1 MIATLDI
8 TASVRDGRTYLK
20 KSFWQPP
27 FKIADVTEDRRRPTL
42 HLMQMSASPGVLAGD
57 CYQIGIQLDEGAA
70 VHWHTQSYQR
80 LFSMASAAHQQVRVD
95 LAPGASLTYLPHPCV
110 PQAGADFRADNQ
122 IFLSANSRL
131 IWGEIITC
139 GRKLNGEMF
148 QFSNYR
154 SVTEVFLEGKL
165 ILKENLRL
173 LPQGTDLRNLGHL
186 EGFTHQGGLIC
197 IDPQMD
203 VPRLVPHLSEAL
215 EAIPGIDFGI
225 TGLPVNGFALRM
237 LGNHSER
244 MMQALKMTSEII
256 TNDNI
261 LCKPSFRY

>member
-1 MIATLDI
+1 MIASLDI
-8 TASVRDGRTYLK
+8 TAAMRDGRTYLK

-57 CYQIGIQLDEGAA
+57 CYQIGIRLEEGAA

-80 LFSMASAAHQQVRVD
+80 LFSMASAARQQVRVD
-95 LAPGASLTYLPHPCV
+95 LAPGASFTYLPHPCV
-110 PQAGADFRADNQ
+110 PQAGADFRADNR
-122 IFLSANSRL
+122 ISLSANSRL
-131 IWGEIITC
+131 IWGEIVTC
-139 GRKLNGEMF
+139 GRKLNGEVF

-173 LPQGTDLRNLGHL
+173 LPQRTDPRGIGHL

-197 IDPQMD
+197 IDAQVD
-203 VPRLVPHLSEAL
+203 VARIIPLLSEKLA
-215 EAIPGIDFGI
+215 AIPGIDFGI

-244 MMQALKMTSEII
+244 LMQALKITSETI

-261 LCKPSFRY
+261 ICKPSFRY

>member
-1 MIATLDI
+1 MIASLDV
-8 TASVRDGRTYLK
+8 TAARRDGRTYLK

-57 CYQIGIQLDEGAA
+57 HYRISIRLEEGAA

-80 LFSMASAAHQQVRVD
+80 LFSMASPAQQQVCVD
-95 LAPGASLTYLPHPCV
+95 LAPEASFTYLPHPCV
-110 PQAGADFRADNQ
+110 PQKGSDFRADNK
-122 IFLSANSRL
+122 IFLSASSRL
-131 IWGEIITC
+131 IWGEIVTC
-139 GRKLNGEMF
+139 GRKLNGEVF

-154 SVTEVFLEGKL
+154 SMTEVFLEDKL

-173 LPQGTDLRNLGHL
+173 MPQRVNPAGVGHL

-197 IDPQMD
+197 IHPQLD
-203 VPRLVPHLSEAL
+203 TANVIPSLLDTLVE
-215 EAIPGIDFGI
+215 IPGITFGI

-244 MMQALKMTSEII
+244 LMQALKIASEMI
-256 TNDNI
+256 TNYHI

>member
-1 MIATLDI
+1 MIASLDI
-8 TASVRDGRTYLK
+8 TAALRDGRTYLK

-57 CYQIGIQLDEGAA
+57 CYQIGIQLEEGAA
-70 VHWHTQSYQR
+70 LHWHTQSYQR
-80 LFSMASAAHQQVRVD
+80 LVSMASAAHQQVRVD
-95 LAPGASLTYLPHPCV
+95 LAPRAALTYLPHPCV
-110 PQAGADFRADNQ
+110 PQVGADFRADNQ
-122 IFLSANSRL
+122 IFLSADSRL

-154 SVTEVFLEGKL
+154 SVTEVFLEDKL
-165 ILKENLRL
+165 IIKENLRL
-173 LPQGTDLRNLGHL
+173 VPQRVDPRGIGHL
-186 EGFTHQGGLIC
+186 EGFTHQGGLLC
-197 IDPQMD
+197 IDQQLD
-203 VPRLVPHLSEAL
+203 VPGLVPHLAEAL
-215 EAIPGIDFGI
+215 AAIPGIDFGI

-244 MMQALKMTSEII
+244 LMQALKMVSEII

>member
-1 MIATLDI
+1 MIASLDI
-8 TASVRDGRTYLK
+8 TAAWRDGRTYLK
-20 KSFWQPP
+20 ESFWQPP
-27 FKIADVTEDRRRPTL
+27 FKIADVTEDRRRPEL

-57 CYQIGIQLDEGAA
+57 HYQIGIRLEDRAA

-80 LFSMASAAHQQVRVD
+80 LFSMASPAQQQVRVE

-110 PQAGADFRADNQ
+110 PQARADFRADNR
-122 IFLSANSRL
+122 ILLSADSRL
-131 IWGEIITC
+131 LWGEIVTC

-165 ILKENLRL
+165 ILKENMRL
-173 LPQGTDLRNLGHL
+173 MPQCVNPAGIGHC
-186 EGFTHQGGLIC
+186 EGYTHQGGLIC
-197 IDPQMD
+197 IDPQLD
-203 VPRLVPHLSEAL
+203 IERLVSHLPERLA
-215 EAIPGIDFGI
+215 AIPDIDFGI
-225 TGLPVNGFALRM
+225 TGLQVNGFALRM

-244 MMQALKMTSEII
+244 LMRALKIISEII
-256 TNDNI
+256 LNENV

>member
-1 MIATLDI
+1 MIASLDI
-8 TASVRDGRTYLK
+8 TAAWRDGRTYLK

-42 HLMQMSASPGVLAGD
+42 HLMQMSSSPGVLAGD
-57 CYQIGIQLDEGAA
+57 HYQIGIRLEEGAA

-80 LFSMASAAHQQVRVD
+80 LFSMASAAQQQVRVD
-95 LAPGASLTYLPHPCV
+95 LAPEASFTYLPHPCV
-110 PQAGADFRADNQ
+110 PQKGSDFRAHNQ

-131 IWGEIITC
+131 IWGEIVTC
-139 GRKLNGEMF
+139 GRKLNGEVF

-154 SVTEVFLEGKL
+154 SVTEVFLEDKL

-173 LPQGTDLRNLGHL
+173 MPQRVNPAGVGHL
-186 EGFTHQGGLIC
+186 EGFTHQAGLIC
-197 IDPQMD
+197 IDSQLD
-203 VPRLVPHLSEAL
+203 VSALVPHLVEAL
-215 EAIPGIDFGI
+215 AAISDVDFGI
-225 TGLPVNGFALRM
+225 TGLPVNGFVLRM

-244 MMQALKMTSEII
+244 LMQALKITSEMI
-256 TNDNI
+256 TNYHI

>member
-1 MIATLDI
+1 MIASLDI
-8 TASVRDGRTYLK
+8 TAARRDGRTYLK
-20 KSFWQPP
+20 ESFWQPP

-57 CYQIGIQLDEGAA
+57 HYQIGIQLEEGAA

-80 LFSMASAAHQQVRVD
+80 LFSMASAARQHVRVD
-95 LAPGASLTYLPHPCV
+95 LAPGASFTYLPHPCV
-110 PQAGADFRADNQ
+110 PQAGADFRADNR
-122 IFLSANSRL
+122 ICLSANSRL
-131 IWGEIITC
+131 IWGEIVTC
-139 GRKLNGEMF
+139 GRKLNGEVF

-173 LPQGTDLRNLGHL
+173 MPQRFNPAGIGHL

-197 IDPQMD
+197 IHPQLD
-203 VPRLVPHLSEAL
+203 TASVIPFLL
-215 EAIPGIDFGI
+215 ETLAEVPGITFGI

-244 MMQALKMTSEII
+244 LMHALKMTSEMI
-256 TNDNI
+256 TNDDI

>member
-1 MIATLDI
+1 MIASLDI
-8 TASVRDGRTYLK
+8 TAAMRDGRTYLK

-57 CYQIGIQLDEGAA
+57 CYEIGIRLEEGAA

-80 LFSMASAAHQQVRVD
+80 LFNMASAARQQVQVE

-110 PQAGADFRADNQ
+110 PQAGADFRGENR
-122 IFLSANSRL
+122 IFLSSDSRL
-131 IWGEIITC
+131 IWGEIVTC
-139 GRKLNGEMF
+139 GRKLNGELF

-154 SVTEVFLEGKL
+154 SVTELFLEGRL
-165 ILKENLRL
+165 LLKENLRL
-173 LPQGTDLRNLGHL
+173 APQCVNPVGIGHL

-197 IDPQMD
+197 IDPQLD
-203 VPRLVPHLSEAL
+203 VTGLAPHLSERLA
-215 EAIPGIDFGI
+215 AIPGIEFGI
-225 TGLPVNGFALRM
+225 TTLPVNGFALRM

-244 MMQALKMTSEII
+244 LMQALKITSEII
-256 TNDNI
+256 TKGEL
-261 LCKPSFRY
+261 LCKPSFTY

>member
-1 MIATLDI
+1 MIASLDI
-8 TASVRDGRTYLK
+8 TAGMRNGHTYLK
-20 KSFWQPP
+20 ESFWQPP
-27 FKIADVTEDRRRPTL
+27 FKIADVTEDRSNPTL
-42 HLMQMSASPGVLAGD
+42 HLIQMSASPGILAGD
-57 CYQIGIQLDEGAA
+57 HYRIGIRLEEGAA

-80 LFSMASAAHQQVRVD
+80 LFSMASAARQQTRVD

-110 PQAGADFRADNQ
+110 PQKGSDFRADNS
-122 IFLSANSRL
+122 IFISANSRL
-131 IWGEIITC
+131 IWGEIVTC
-139 GRKLNGEMF
+139 GRKLNGEVF

-173 LPQGTDLRNLGHL
+173 IPQRVNPGGTGHL

-197 IDPQMD
+197 IDPQLD
-203 VPRLVPHLSEAL
+203 TVNILLSLSEMLA
-215 EAIPGIDFGI
+215 EIPGITFGI
-225 TGLPVNGFALRM
+225 TGLAVNGFALRM

-244 MMQALKMTSEII
+244 LMQAFKITSEII
-256 TNDNI
+256 TNHEI

>member
-1 MIATLDI
+1 MIASLDI
-8 TASVRDGRTYLK
+8 TAAMRDGRTYLK

-57 CYQIGIQLDEGAA
+57 HYQIGIRLEEGAA

-80 LFSMASAAHQQVRVD
+80 LFSMSASAQQHVRVD
-95 LAPGASLTYLPHPCV
+95 LTPGASFTYLPHPCV
-110 PQAGADFRADNQ
+110 PQAGADFRADNR
-122 IFLSANSRL
+122 IFLSTDSRL
-131 IWGEIITC
+131 IWGEIVTC
-139 GRKLNGEMF
+139 GRKLNGEVF

-173 LPQGTDLRNLGHL
+173 LPQHTDPRGIGHL

-197 IDPQMD
+197 IDAQVDIARVIP
-203 VPRLVPHLSEAL
+203 LLSEMLA
-215 EAIPGIDFGI
+215 AIPGIDFGI

-244 MMQALKMTSEII
+244 LMQALKITSEII
-256 TNDNI
+256 TNDDI